1 VPTTKEAGLPEYQV
15 SAWNAVF
22 APKGT
27 PKDIT
32 AKLNDALGKALSDEN
47 TRKRLLDL
55 GAVLPDKAGQTQEAL
70 GTFVAQEVARW
81 TPVIKAAGAVAQ

>member
-1 VPTTKEAGLPEYQV
+1 
-15 SAWNAVF
+15 
-22 APKGT
+22 
-27 PKDIT
+27 
-32 AKLNDALGKALSDEN
+32 LSDEN